1 MIHTRKRTGSSCHFC
16 LQPQTS
22 TSRRHH
28 LQFLTTCCQIKPDK
42 GLIWFKHL
50 DFNWK
55 QLIVTFLKRP
65 AFVTGRFDS
74 ERLDSFVHIEPE
86 FLVWGLELSSAL
98 LRNWNDGIMGS
109 GILEWWV

>member
-1 MIHTRKRTGSSCHFC
+1 M
-16 LQPQTS
+16 
-22 TSRRHH
+22 
-28 LQFLTTCCQIKPDK
+28 

-65 AFVTGRFDS
+65 ASVTGRFDS

-86 FLVWGLELSSAL
+86 VLVLGLELNSAS
-98 LRNWNDGIMGS
+98 LRNWNDGTM
-109 GILEWWV
+109 E